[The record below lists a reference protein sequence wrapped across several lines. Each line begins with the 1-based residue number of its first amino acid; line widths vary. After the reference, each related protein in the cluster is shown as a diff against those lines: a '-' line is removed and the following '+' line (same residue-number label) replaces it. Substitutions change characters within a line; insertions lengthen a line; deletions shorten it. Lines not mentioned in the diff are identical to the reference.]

1 MANSNI
7 PGNENILVKVDQNN
21 IVFIDP
27 NSVVED
33 GDVKTRNV
41 QQENLVIYVN
51 LEADLI
57 ERSVL
62 AVNNVDDPA
71 AKSSL
76 LSVAKGTL
84 NMLKNNNGKDFDTT
98 WTNSFIENTQT
109 SVNAKNGKNV
119 TTMREDMHDSTAQSF
134 GIESINISIAGANFI
149 PQININFTDVRGKTL
164 FESPKNS
171 PYSAFFHLPW
181 PIFYLTVKGFY
192 GKAIRYRLHLVDFS
206 SSFNGGTGNF
216 DINTTFVGSTYA
228 YLNDIPLDGAYVAPY
243 LYSIEKN
250 RKSATTEKSTTA
262 NGKTTTEKTTT
273 TTVNVSKNSKG
284 YQVLHSVYQEYIQK
298 GLLPKNFRTI
308 TLSELVN
315 KAKSLDM
322 VIEQSIFKGVD
333 AKVFAGIKEY
343 EDTLN
348 QFENSINLWKSSYTD
363 TKPITVGN
371 KVYNPLKASLNGKT
385 DSVFNASDANS
396 LISILK
402 NYPEKLAKSAIFIDK
417 FVKDKTNPSF
427 KGLSFVYKNYIQDV
441 GKYTLVDSPN
451 FLINISGDEINPSSL
466 LNDLYKMFAS
476 FIEQR
481 DKFQKKIEELIN
493 SIIRDSKTGL
503 GFEPTVRNVIGVL
516 LANADVYVRLLKD
529 VHSKAF
535 DAGPRRKIKVLPM
548 CKETVGNNEVY
559 PWPEITK
566 ASSSNK
572 QKIVVYPGEE
582 SMFRTLGSNDSTLWP
597 EVDFVENY
605 IAVATKRVDPKADKE
620 GGVNKVNF
628 VFEQD
633 EKYAKIKRISTL
645 FQLWDDAPYVN
656 KTLGSVLYEIWER
669 ARYTTFYDSFDLK
682 VIEELAKV
690 ESENLKECL
699 SEDFDIIEMLKSVL
713 TVNKADN
720 DAGVH
725 DSYNKFI
732 AYLNSFSPFERVP
745 YLKDFLPTVPYV
757 KDVINKSFALEQYG
771 DREVF
776 VDNNKDYPKLET
788 TIKSYEPEK
797 YRSDIY
803 PFNSPTYLSYLNLKK
818 YDKVKQLRMVNILN
832 LNTGDG
838 LISSSN
844 NLKWVK
850 NGYEENL
857 FANQITFQNK
867 AKVHILN
874 TPYFHK
880 ALLNDFSKP
889 TSYGKYVGSAYL
901 LLNSLP
907 FKDLSDTMVDE
918 TTKTEVML
926 STMFKEVGASHK
938 IPYHLIC
945 KWGSIYHRY
954 KNYVIDGG
962 DVLSGFTTNNMI
974 NPISGGITFDDNAG
988 LTYELYGKNV
998 TDETK
1003 DIGIHPFYDAVFYQI
1018 VNDYAFF
1025 DPHSGSVE
1033 YNQNI
1038 DSGVIK
1044 NRIRTKVG
1052 TRYYTNYI
1060 QNFNIDTADAFY
1072 TLLPSDGANFPDSN
1086 LGINKDLALDYQNGY
1101 RILWYTGETAN
1112 VDYSDKKIPS
1122 PYEYMSTLVTGDTR
1136 TGDNIYGFGDNYR
1149 KVIDLIATFSPEILD
1164 KFEETFLEFA
1174 SEKENLEIPFVRYP
1188 NVSLSKFQDLL
1199 KSIVTVGKANIT
1211 ATDTEAVINEL
1222 VAKQAMRVKT
1232 ASKAMLQQNSLMSLT
1247 ISNPKDIDVN
1257 ILGGFVGFEN
1267 IKTSYG
1273 PYLEYKYEDNK
1284 KYIDLYIG
1292 QELDSTKKYKR
1303 FFMDNNIDLI
1313 EENVRNLRSLVY
1325 IYAGGMTKNFNT
1337 PDGFKAYLLENILLP
1352 YTTRNRYFMDLIIG
1366 NFKNL
1371 KTNKNQNTLSTF
1383 KGYNN
1388 EINKLEMYSQFKSFN
1403 DKWISGNSIGQ
1414 RLLMEE
1420 FLFLDRANRD
1430 IGDKAYIDIG
1440 KLISLDD
1447 SVNTTTSIY
1456 SAIGTLIEG
1465 SNFIFRGLPA
1475 YVNFY
1480 GSNLTTKSKL
1490 EGSKKTAR
1498 NIFGTFLEVD
1508 YQEASPKMIIQ
1519 YIGPTSKHLDM
1530 EYIQDKMK
1538 FKNDSGNLFDMN
1550 ASPLIITNN
1559 DILKTGDL
1567 SKSNK
1572 VVAFEVS
1579 VGDQS
1584 NGLFKGVKLDQSTLR
1599 NTYASQIVN
1608 DNMGRSET
1616 GSGVYQ
1622 VDIGLFDIYRQV
1634 SYTCEITM
1642 MGCAMIQPSMYFY
1655 LKNVPMFKG
1664 SYWITE
1670 VKHSI
1675 RNNGMETSFTGYRMP
1690 YAALPDPKDSIM
1702 LAYRALFETI
1712 TNKAIALVKSENTNV
1727 ASKTNVATQN
1737 DKNII
1742 DQNGKQKTVNEGNPN
1757 ALPKNFI
1764 ETKVNKS
1771 DLYKDILPYNGY
1783 EGEKLIQMV
1792 KLSDGI
1798 EWLKAVACTLGGKN
1812 NPLDDTTSFHII
1824 NNTSGNFATWGKFKT
1839 ITNTV
1844 NAYTTKF
1851 KQDHMNELQFTALES
1866 QTTVFLNPYNDKQLN
1881 VTHSLCSNCV
1891 FPNGP
1896 IGIGPNSNKYGI
1908 ALSKAAM
1915 TRLGLYDGQTV
1926 YFRIK

>member
-27 NSVVED
+27 NSVVEN

-57 ERSVL
+57 ERTVL
-62 AVNNVDDPA
+62 AVNNTEEPS

-84 NMLKNNNGKDFDTT
+84 NMLKNNNGNDFDTT
-98 WTNSFIENTQT
+98 WTNSFIENTKT
-109 SVNAKNGKNV
+109 TTNNGK
-119 TTMREDMHDSTAQSF
+119 TTKTFVDSMADSSAQSF
-134 GIESINISIAGANFI
+134 GIESVNITIAGANFI
-149 PQININFTDVRGKTL
+149 PQININFIDVRGKTL

-206 SSFNGGTGNF
+206 SSFNGTTGNF

-228 YLNDIPLDGAYVAPY
+228 YLNDIPLDGAFTAPY
-243 LYSIEKN
+243 LYSIEKD
-250 RKSATTEKSTTA
+250 RKSTTVEKQVTN

-273 TTVNVSKNSKG
+273 TKINISKNSKG
-284 YQVLHSVYQEYIQK
+284 YQMLHSVYQEYIQK

-348 QFENSINLWKSSYTD
+348 DFETSLNAWKSSYTD

-371 KVYNPLKASLNGKT
+371 KVYYPLKASLNGKT
-385 DSVFNASDANS
+385 DSVFNTSDANS
-396 LISILK
+396 LVSILK
-402 NYPEKLAKSAIFIDK
+402 SYPEKLSKSAIFIDK
-417 FVKDKTNPSF
+417 FVKDKTNASF

-441 GKYTLVDSPN
+441 GKYTLEDSPN
-451 FLINISGDEINPSSL
+451 FLVNISGDETNPTSI
-466 LNDLYKMFAS
+466 LNDLYRMFAS
-476 FIEQR
+476 FVEQR

-493 SIIRDSKTGL
+493 NVIRDSKTGL

-529 VHSKAF
+529 VHTRAF
-535 DAGPRRKIKVLPM
+535 NAGAKRKDKVTPM
-548 CKETVGNNEVY
+548 CNETIGKNEVY

-566 ASSSNK
+566 ASSGSK
-572 QKIVVYPGEE
+572 QKVIVYPGDE
-582 SMFRTLGSNDSTLWP
+582 SMYRTLGSNDPSLWP
-597 EVDFVENY
+597 EVEFVENY
-605 IAVATKRVDPKADKE
+605 IAVSTKRVDPKADKE
-620 GGVNKVNF
+620 GGVNKVDF

-633 EKYAKIKRISTL
+633 EKYSKTKRISTL

-656 KTLGSVLYEIWER
+656 KTLSSVLFEIWER
-669 ARYTTFYDSFDLK
+669 ARYATFYDSYDLK
-682 VIEELAKV
+682 VVEEIAKI
-690 ESENLKECL
+690 ESENLKECIT
-699 SEDFDIIEMLKSVL
+699 EDLDIIEMLKSVL
-713 TVNKADN
+713 TVNKDDN
-720 DAGVH
+720 AAGIT
-725 DSYNKFI
+725 DSYHKFL
-732 AYLNSFSPFERVP
+732 AYLDSFSPFERAP

-757 KDVINKSFALEQYG
+757 KDIITQSFTLEQYG
-771 DREVF
+771 DATIF
-776 VDNNKDYPKLET
+776 VNNDKDYPKLST
-788 TIKSYEPEK
+788 FIKSYEPEK
-797 YRSDIY
+797 YRADIY
-803 PFNSPTYLSYLNLKK
+803 PFKSPTYLSYLNLTKF
-818 YDKVKQLRMVNILN
+818 DKVKQLRMSNILN
-832 LNTGDG
+832 VNTEDG
-838 LISSSN
+838 LISTSN

-850 NGYEENL
+850 SGFEDNL
-857 FANQITFQNK
+857 FKNQITFPNQT
-867 AKVHILN
+867 KVHILN

-880 ALLNDFSKP
+880 ALLYDVSRP
-889 TSYGKYVGSAYL
+889 VSYAKYVGSAYL

-907 FKDLSDTMVDE
+907 FKDLSDTMIDE
-918 TTKTEVML
+918 TTKSEVML
-926 STMFKEVGASHK
+926 STMFKEAGASHT

-954 KNYVIDGG
+954 KNYVLDGG
-962 DVLSGFTTNNMI
+962 DILSGFTTSNMI
-974 NPISGGITFDDNAG
+974 NPISGSTAFDDNAG
-988 LTYELYGKNV
+988 LTYVLYGKNV
-998 TDETK
+998 SDDTN
-1003 DIGIHPFYDAVFYQI
+1003 DIGIHPFYDDVFYQV
-1018 VNDYAFF
+1018 VNGYSFF
-1025 DPHSGSVE
+1025 DPHAGSVE
-1033 YNQNI
+1033 YNEKI
-1038 DSGVIK
+1038 DNGIVK

-1060 QNFNIDTADAFY
+1060 QNFNIDATDAFY
-1072 TLLPSDGANFPDSN
+1072 TLLPCDGANTPDTN
-1086 LGINKDLALDYQNGY
+1086 LNVNKDLALDAQNGY

-1112 VDYSDKKIPS
+1112 VDYSNKKIPS
-1122 PYEYMSTLVTGDTR
+1122 PYEYMSTLVTGGTR
-1136 TGDNIYGFGDNYR
+1136 NGDNIYGFADNYR

-1174 SEKENLEIPFVRYP
+1174 SENLNLEIPYVRYP
-1188 NVSLSKFQDLL
+1188 NVSMSKFQDLL
-1199 KSIVTVGKANIT
+1199 KSIVTVGKSNIT
-1211 ATDTEAVINEL
+1211 STETDAVIKEL
-1222 VAKQAMRVKT
+1222 SEKQGARLKT
-1232 ASKAMLQQNSLMSLT
+1232 MTTAMLAQNSLMKLT
-1247 ISNPKDIDVN
+1247 ISNPKDIDIN
-1257 ILGGFVGFEN
+1257 ILGGFVGFEK
-1267 IKTSYG
+1267 IRTSYG
-1273 PYLEYKYEDNK
+1273 PYQEYKYEDNK

-1292 QELDSTKKYKR
+1292 EELDITKKYKR
-1303 FFMDNNIDLI
+1303 FFMDNNIDLN
-1313 EENVRNLRSLVY
+1313 EQNVRALRPLVY
-1325 IYAGGMTKNFNT
+1325 IYAGGMAHNFNT
-1337 PDGFKAYLLENILLP
+1337 PEGFKVYLTENIILP
-1352 YTTRNRYFMDLIIG
+1352 YTTRNRLFIDLIIRG
-1366 NFKNL
+1366 FKDL
-1371 KTNKNQNTLSTF
+1371 QNTNGGSPLSLY
-1383 KGYNN
+1383 KGYNT
-1388 EINKLEMYSQFKSFN
+1388 EINKINMYSDFKSFN
-1403 DKWISGNSIGQ
+1403 DKWVAGNSIGQ
-1414 RLLMEE
+1414 RLLLEE
-1420 FLFLDRANRD
+1420 FLFIDRANRD
-1430 IGDKAYIDIG
+1430 IGDNAYVDIG
-1440 KLISLDD
+1440 KIISLDD
-1447 SVNTTTSIY
+1447 SQNTKTSIY

-1480 GSNLTTKSKL
+1480 GSNLSTKSKL

-1519 YIGPTSKHLDM
+1519 YVGPTSKHLDM

-1567 SKSNK
+1567 NKSNK
-1572 VVAFEVS
+1572 VVAFEIS
-1579 VGDQS
+1579 IGDQA
-1584 NGLFKGVKLDQSTLR
+1584 NGLFKGIKLDQATLR
-1599 NTYASQIVN
+1599 NSYASQIVN
-1608 DNMGRSET
+1608 ENMGRSET

-1634 SYTCEITM
+1634 SYTCEVTM

-1670 VKHSI
+1670 VKHNI

-1702 LAYRALFETI
+1702 LAYRALFESI
-1712 TNKAIALVKSENTNV
+1712 TNKAIALVKSENTNI
-1727 ASKTNVATQN
+1727 ASKSNVATQN

-1742 DQNGKQKTVNEGNPN
+1742 DQKGKQKTINEGDPK
-1757 ALPKNFI
+1757 ALPKNFV
-1764 ETKVNKS
+1764 ETKINKS
-1771 DLYKDILPYNGY
+1771 DLYNEVIPYNGY
-1783 EGEKLIQMV
+1783 EGEKLIQLV
-1792 KLSDGI
+1792 KLEDGV

-1812 NPLDDTTSFHII
+1812 NSLDDNTAFYIATFASGTQTTWKNLKGFTDTASM
-1824 NNTSGNFATWGKFKT
+1824 
-1839 ITNTV
+1839 
-1844 NAYTTKF
+1844 YTTKF
-1851 KQDHMNELQFTALES
+1851 KQDHLNELQITNLQNKS
-1866 QTTVFLNPYNDKQLN
+1866 TVFLNPYNNKTLN
-1881 VTHSLCSNCV
+1881 VTHSLCPNCPI
-1891 FPNGP
+1891 PNGP

-1915 TRLGLYDGQTV
+1915 SRLGLYEGQTV
-1926 YFRIK
+1926 YFRFK